1 MSQNKENRII
11 NRDISQEMRE
21 SYIDYAM
28 SVIVARALPDVRDG
42 LKPVH
47 RKILYTMHQAGLTHS
62 AKFLKSAAIVG
73 DALGKYHPH
82 GDVSVYDAM
91 VRMAQDFA
99 MRYPLV
105 DGQGNWGSL
114 DGDSAAAMRYTEARM
129 TSIAEQMLSDI
140 QKETVDFK
148 PNYDNRLMEPSVLP
162 AAVPQLL
169 INGSFG
175 IAVGM
180 ATSIPPHN
188 LGEVID
194 ATNHLID
201 NPSAS
206 LEDLTQFVKGPDFPT
221 GGIIYNAKDI
231 ERAYAT
237 GRGGV
242 VARGEAEV
250 VESEK
255 FGFQIII
262 SSIPY
267 QVNKSEM
274 IIKMADLVREKKIE
288 GIRDIRDESDREEKV
303 RIAIDLKTG
312 TNPQNVL
319 NNLYKF
325 TDLEKTFHFNVI
337 ALVDGIQPQVLRLK
351 DILQYFISHR
361 EIVVRRRTQFD
372 LNKALDRAHILE
384 GLKKALDHIDAI
396 IKTIRASD
404 DRDDAQKQLMAK
416 FKFSDKQAVAILEMK
431 LQSLANLERQKVE
444 DELKE
449 KQKLIKDLRALLADP
464 KKLLKVVKDE
474 LLAIREKYGDER
486 RTKVVARAAKTM
498 SDEDLVEAKDQVMA
512 LTKGGYVKRT
522 DPDAYRAQKRG
533 GVGVID
539 IETKE
544 EDFVNI
550 FVTANTHDDLLFFSD
565 KGKVYQVKMF
575 ELPEGKRATKG
586 KSVMNFLSIT
596 ADEKITSI
604 LVFPKS
610 AKEAQNF
617 LMMATKNGVVKKVDA
632 ASFKDVRRN
641 GITAIRLEKG
651 DELKFV
657 KFVSKGDHLI
667 MATKEGQSIMFKE
680 SDVRAMGRAAAGVR
694 GIRLAE
700 KDELV
705 GTDTVTAGGKDQFFL
720 NMGSKGY
727 GKKTSVKNY
736 RIQKRGGSG
745 IKTFKVTAKT
755 GPLMVARIIGRGEEE
770 LIAISLKG
778 QVIRVSLSEIPSLGR
793 QTQGVR
799 IMKMRPDDSIA
810 TMTCL

>member
-1 MSQNKENRII
+1 MEQKKESRII

-82 GDVSVYDAM
+82 GDASVYDAM
-91 VRMAQDFA
+91 ARMAQDFL

-105 DGQGNWGSL
+105 DGQGNWGSV
-114 DGDSAAAMRYTEARM
+114 DGDSPAAMRYTEARM

-140 QKETVDFK
+140 NKETVDFK

-162 AAVPQLL
+162 ASLPQLL
-169 INGSFG
+169 VNGSFG

-188 LGEVID
+188 ISEVID
-194 ATNHLID
+194 ATNHLIE
-201 NPSAS
+201 NPDAS
-206 LEDLTQFVKGPDFPT
+206 LEDLMQFVKGPDFPT
-221 GGIIYNAKDI
+221 GGMIYNTKDI
-231 ERAYAT
+231 QQAYAT

-242 VARGEAEV
+242 VMRGEAEIT
-250 VESEK
+250 ESERS
-255 FGFQIII
+255 GYQIII

-267 QVNKSEM
+267 QVNKSEL
-274 IIKMADLVREKKIE
+274 IIKMADLVREKKVE

-319 NNLYKF
+319 NNLYKY
-325 TDLEKTFHFNVI
+325 TDLEKTFHFNMI

-361 EIVVRRRTQFD
+361 EIVIKRRTQFD

-396 IKTIRASD
+396 IKIIRASD

-416 FKFSDKQAVAILEMK
+416 FKFSDRQANAILEMK
-431 LQSLANLERQKVE
+431 LQSLAGLERQRVE

-449 KQKLIKDLRALLADP
+449 KEKLIKELRALLADN
-464 KKLLKVVKDE
+464 KKLLKVVQDE
-474 LLAIREKYGDER
+474 LMAIREKYGDER
-486 RTKVVARAAKTM
+486 RTKVMARAAKVM
-498 SDEDLVEAKDQVMA
+498 SDEDLVEARDQVMV
-512 LTKGGYVKRT
+512 LTQGGYVKRT

-565 KGKVYQVKMF
+565 KGKVYQVKMY
-575 ELPEGKRATKG
+575 ELPEGKKATKG
-586 KSVMNFLSIT
+586 KSVMNFLSIS

-610 AKEAQNF
+610 AKEKESF
-617 LMMATKNGVVKKVDA
+617 LMMATKNGVTKKVDA
-632 ASFKDVRRN
+632 SNFKDVRRN

-657 KFVSKGDHLI
+657 KFVYKGDHFI
-667 MATKEGQSIMFKE
+667 MATKNGQSVMFKE

-694 GIRLAE
+694 GIKLAD
-700 KDELV
+700 KDEV
-705 GTDTVTAGGKDQFFL
+705 IGSDTVSAGGKNQFFL

-727 GKKTSVKNY
+727 GKKTDIKNY

-745 IKTFKVTAKT
+745 IKTFKVTEKT
-755 GPLMVARIIGRGEEE
+755 GSLMVARMIGQEEEE

-778 QVIRVSLSEIPSLGR
+778 QVIRTSLTEIPSLGR

>member
-1 MSQNKENRII
+1 MEQKKDRII

-47 RKILYTMHQAGLTHS
+47 RKILYTMHQAGLTHG

-82 GDVSVYDAM
+82 GDASVYDAM
-91 VRMAQDFA
+91 ARMAQDFL

-105 DGQGNWGSL
+105 DGQGNWGSV
-114 DGDSAAAMRYTEARM
+114 DGDSPAAMRYTEARM

-140 QKETVDFK
+140 AKETVDFK
-148 PNYDNRLMEPSVLP
+148 PNYDNRLMEPAVLP
-162 AAVPQLL
+162 ASLPQLL
-169 INGSFG
+169 VNGSFG

-188 LGEVID
+188 ISEVID
-194 ATNHLID
+194 ATNHLIE
-201 NPSAS
+201 NPDAS
-206 LEDLTQFVKGPDFPT
+206 LEDLMQFVKGPDFPT
-221 GGIIYNAKDI
+221 GGIIYNTKDI
-231 ERAYAT
+231 QQAYAT

-242 VARGEAEV
+242 VMRGEAEI
-250 VESEK
+250 VESERS
-255 FGFQIII
+255 GYQIVI

-267 QVNKSEM
+267 QVNKSEL

-319 NNLYKF
+319 NNLYKY
-325 TDLEKTFHFNVI
+325 TDLEKTFHFNMI

-351 DILQYFISHR
+351 DILQYFIAHR
-361 EIVVRRRTQFD
+361 EIVIRRRTQFD
-372 LNKALDRAHILE
+372 LDKALDRAHILE
-384 GLKKALDHIDAI
+384 GLKTALDHIDAI
-396 IKTIRASD
+396 IKIIRASD

-416 FKFSDKQAVAILEMK
+416 FKFSERQANAILEMK

-449 KQKLIKDLRALLADP
+449 KQKLIKELRALLADV
-464 KKLLKVVKDE
+464 KKLMKVVQDE
-474 LLAIREKYGDER
+474 LVAIREKYGDER
-486 RTKVVARAAKTM
+486 RTKVMARAAKVM
-498 SDEDLVEAKDQVMA
+498 SDEDLVESRDQVMV
-512 LTKGGYVKRT
+512 LTQGGYVKRT

-565 KGKVYQVKMF
+565 KGKVYQVKMYD
-575 ELPEGKRATKG
+575 LPEGKRATKG
-586 KSVMNFLSIT
+586 KSVMNFLSIS

-610 AKEAQNF
+610 AKEKESF
-617 LMMATKNGVVKKVDA
+617 LMMATKNGVAKKVDA
-632 ASFKDVRRN
+632 SSFRDVRRN
-641 GITAIRLEKG
+641 GITAIRLDKG

-657 KFVSKGDHLI
+657 KFVNKGDHFI
-667 MATKEGQSIMFKE
+667 MATKDGQSVMFKE
-680 SDVRAMGRAAAGVR
+680 SDVRSMGRAAAGVR
-694 GIRLAE
+694 GIKLAD
-700 KDELV
+700 KDEV
-705 GTDTVTAGGKDQFFL
+705 IGSDTVQVGGKNQFFL
-720 NMGSKGY
+720 NMGSRGY
-727 GKKTSVKNY
+727 GKKTDIKNY

-745 IKTFKVTAKT
+745 IKTFKVTEKT
-755 GPLMVARIIGRGEEE
+755 GSLMVARMIGQEEEE

-778 QVIRVSLSEIPSLGR
+778 QVIRISLAEIPSLGR

>member
-1 MSQNKENRII
+1 MEQKKENRII

-82 GDVSVYDAM
+82 GDASVYDAM
-91 VRMAQDFA
+91 ARMAQDFL

-105 DGQGNWGSL
+105 DGQGNWGSV
-114 DGDSAAAMRYTEARM
+114 DGDSPAAMRYTEARM

-162 AAVPQLL
+162 AALPQLL
-169 INGSFG
+169 VNGSFG

-188 LGEVID
+188 LGEIID
-194 ATNHLID
+194 ATNHLIE
-201 NPSAS
+201 NPDAN
-206 LEDLTQFVKGPDFPT
+206 LEDLMQFVKGPDFPT
-221 GGIIYNAKDI
+221 GGMIYNTKDI
-231 ERAYAT
+231 QQAYAT

-242 VARGEAEV
+242 VMRGEVEIM
-250 VESEK
+250 ESERS
-255 FGFQIII
+255 GYQIVI

-267 QVNKSEM
+267 QVNKAEL
-274 IIKMADLVREKKIE
+274 IIKMADLVREKKVE

-319 NNLYKF
+319 NNLYKY
-325 TDLEKTFHFNVI
+325 TDLEKTFHFNMI

-361 EIVVRRRTQFD
+361 EIVIRRRTQFD

-404 DRDDAQKQLMAK
+404 DKDDAQKQLMAK
-416 FKFSDKQAVAILEMK
+416 FKFSDRQAGAILEMK
-431 LQSLANLERQKVE
+431 LQSLAGLERQRVE

-449 KQKLIKDLRALLADP
+449 KEKLIKELRALLADA
-464 KKLLKVVKDE
+464 KKLLRVVQDE

-486 RTKVVARAAKTM
+486 RTKVMARAAKTM
-498 SDEDLVEAKDQVMA
+498 SDEDLVEAKDQVMV
-512 LTKGGYVKRT
+512 LTQGGYVKRT

-539 IETKE
+539 METKE

-565 KGKVYQVKMF
+565 KGKVYQVKMY
-575 ELPEGKRATKG
+575 ELPEGKKATKG
-586 KSVMNFLSIT
+586 KSVMNFLSIS

-610 AKEAQNF
+610 AKEKESF

-632 ASFKDVRRN
+632 SSFKDVRRN

-657 KFVSKGDHLI
+657 KFVYKSDHFI
-667 MATKEGQSIMFKE
+667 MATKNGQSVMFKE
-680 SDVRAMGRAAAGVR
+680 SDVRAMGRGAAGVR
-694 GIRLAE
+694 GIRMDD
-700 KDELV
+700 KDEV
-705 GTDTVTAGGKDQFFL
+705 IGSDTVSFGGKEQFFL

-727 GKKTSVKNY
+727 GKKTGIKNY
-736 RIQKRGGSG
+736 RIQNRGGSG
-745 IKTFKVTAKT
+745 IKTFKVTEKT
-755 GPLMVARIIGRGEEE
+755 GHLMVARIIGQEEEE

-778 QVIRVSLSEIPSLGR
+778 QVIRVSLAEIPSLGR

>member
-1 MSQNKENRII
+1 MSQNKENRIV

-91 VRMAQDFA
+91 VRMAQDFL

-114 DGDSAAAMRYTEARM
+114 DGDPAAAMRYTEARM

-194 ATNHLID
+194 ATSHLID
-201 NPSAS
+201 NPGAS
-206 LEDLTQFVKGPDFPT
+206 LEDLMQFVKGPDFPT
-221 GGIIYNAKDI
+221 GGIIYGAKDI

-242 VARGEAEV
+242 VLRGEAEIT
-250 VESEK
+250 ESEK

-274 IIKMADLVREKKIE
+274 IIKMADLIREKKME

-312 TNPQNVL
+312 ANPQNVL

-351 DILQYFISHR
+351 DILQYFITHR
-361 EIVVRRRTQFD
+361 EVVVRRRTQFD

-384 GLKKALDHIDAI
+384 GLK
-396 IKTIRASD
+396 
-404 DRDDAQKQLMAK
+404 
-416 FKFSDKQAVAILEMK
+416 
-431 LQSLANLERQKVE
+431 
-444 DELKE
+444 
-449 KQKLIKDLRALLADP
+449 
-464 KKLLKVVKDE
+464 
-474 LLAIREKYGDER
+474 
-486 RTKVVARAAKTM
+486 
-498 SDEDLVEAKDQVMA
+498 
-512 LTKGGYVKRT
+512 
-522 DPDAYRAQKRG
+522 
-533 GVGVID
+533 
-539 IETKE
+539 
-544 EDFVNI
+544 
-550 FVTANTHDDLLFFSD
+550 
-565 KGKVYQVKMF
+565 
-575 ELPEGKRATKG
+575 
-586 KSVMNFLSIT
+586 
-596 ADEKITSI
+596 
-604 LVFPKS
+604 
-610 AKEAQNF
+610 
-617 LMMATKNGVVKKVDA
+617 
-632 ASFKDVRRN
+632 
-641 GITAIRLEKG
+641 
-651 DELKFV
+651 
-657 KFVSKGDHLI
+657 
-667 MATKEGQSIMFKE
+667 E
-680 SDVRAMGRAAAGVR
+680 S
-694 GIRLAE
+694 
-700 KDELV
+700 
-705 GTDTVTAGGKDQFFL
+705 
-720 NMGSKGY
+720 
-727 GKKTSVKNY
+727 
-736 RIQKRGGSG
+736 
-745 IKTFKVTAKT
+745 
-755 GPLMVARIIGRGEEE
+755 P
-770 LIAISLKG
+770 
-778 QVIRVSLSEIPSLGR
+778 
-793 QTQGVR
+793 
-799 IMKMRPDDSIA
+799 
-810 TMTCL
+810 

>member
-1 MSQNKENRII
+1 MAKNGIGKREITT
-11 NRDISQEMRE
+11 ELRE
-21 SYIDYAM
+21 SYLDYAM
-28 SVIVARALPDVRDG
+28 SVIVGRALPDSRDG

-47 RKILYTMHQAGLTHS
+47 RRILWAMWEAGLTQS
-62 AKFLKSAAIVG
+62 AKLRKSANVVGGVPGRYQRKG
-73 DALGKYHPH
+73 DAA
-82 GDVSVYDAM
+82 VYDALA
-91 VRMAQDFA
+91 RMAQDFSL
-99 MRYPLV
+99 RYPLIQ
-105 DGQGNWGSL
+105 GQGNWGSI
-114 DGDSAAAMRYTEARM
+114 DGDSPAAMRYTECRMARV
-129 TSIAEQMLSDI
+129 AEEMLFDI
-140 QKETVDFK
+140 DKESVDWK
-148 PNYDNRLMEPSVLP
+148 SNYDDTREEPKVLP
-162 AAVPQLL
+162 ARIPHLL
-169 INGSFG
+169 VNGSQG

-201 NPSAS
+201 NPAAN
-206 LEDLTQFVKGPDFPT
+206 LEDLMQFVKGPDFPT
-221 GGIIYNAKDI
+221 GGIIYNVKDI

-242 VARGEAEV
+242 ITRGEAEV

-274 IIKMADLVREKKIE
+274 IIKMADLVREKKVE

-361 EIVVRRRTQFD
+361 EVVVRRRTQFD
-372 LNKALDRAHILE
+372 LNKASDRAHILE

-449 KQKLIKDLRALLADP
+449 KQKLIKDLRTLLADP

-474 LLAIREKYGDER
+474 LLAIREKYGDQR

-498 SDEDLVEAKDQVMA
+498 SDEDLVEAKDQVMV

-586 KSVMNFLSIT
+586 KSVMNFLSIS

-610 AKEAQNF
+610 AKEEN
-617 LMMATKNGVVKKVDA
+617 
-632 ASFKDVRRN
+632 
-641 GITAIRLEKG
+641 
-651 DELKFV
+651 
-657 KFVSKGDHLI
+657 
-667 MATKEGQSIMFKE
+667 
-680 SDVRAMGRAAAGVR
+680 
-694 GIRLAE
+694 
-700 KDELV
+700 
-705 GTDTVTAGGKDQFFL
+705 
-720 NMGSKGY
+720 
-727 GKKTSVKNY
+727 
-736 RIQKRGGSG
+736 
-745 IKTFKVTAKT
+745 
-755 GPLMVARIIGRGEEE
+755 
-770 LIAISLKG
+770 
-778 QVIRVSLSEIPSLGR
+778 
-793 QTQGVR
+793 
-799 IMKMRPDDSIA
+799 
-810 TMTCL
+810 

>member
-1 MSQNKENRII
+1 MDQKKENRII

-82 GDVSVYDAM
+82 GDASVYDAM
-91 VRMAQDFA
+91 ARMAQDFL

-105 DGQGNWGSL
+105 DGQGNWGSV
-114 DGDSAAAMRYTEARM
+114 DGDSPAAMRYTEARM

-140 QKETVDFK
+140 NKETVDFK

-162 AAVPQLL
+162 ASLPQLL
-169 INGSFG
+169 VNGSFG

-188 LGEVID
+188 LREVID
-194 ATNHLID
+194 ATSHLIE
-201 NPSAS
+201 NPDAS
-206 LEDLTQFVKGPDFPT
+206 LEDLMQFVKGPDFPT
-221 GGIIYNAKDI
+221 GGMIFNTKDI
-231 ERAYAT
+231 QQAYAT

-242 VARGEAEV
+242 VMRGEAEII
-250 VESEK
+250 ESDK
-255 FGFQIII
+255 SGYQIII

-267 QVNKSEM
+267 QVNKSEL
-274 IIKMADLVREKKIE
+274 IIKMADLVREKKVE

-325 TDLEKTFHFNVI
+325 TDLEKTFHFNMI

-351 DILQYFISHR
+351 EILQYFISHR
-361 EIVVRRRTQFD
+361 EIVVKRRTQFD

-396 IKTIRASD
+396 IKTIRASED
-404 DRDDAQKQLMAK
+404 KDDAQKQLMAK
-416 FKFSDKQAVAILEMK
+416 FKFSDRQAVAILEMK
-431 LQSLANLERQKVE
+431 LQSLANLERQRVE

-449 KQKLIKDLRALLADP
+449 KEKLIKELRALLADV
-464 KKLLKVVKDE
+464 KKLLKVVQDE

-486 RTKVVARAAKTM
+486 RTKVMARAAKIM
-498 SDEDLVEAKDQVMA
+498 SDEDLVEARDQVMV
-512 LTKGGYVKRT
+512 LTQGGYVKRT

-539 IETKE
+539 METKE

-565 KGKVYQVKMF
+565 KGKVYQVKMH
-575 ELPEGKRATKG
+575 ELPEGKKATKG
-586 KSVMNFLSIT
+586 KSVMNFLSIS

-610 AKEAQNF
+610 AKEKESF

-632 ASFKDVRRN
+632 SNFKDVRRN

-657 KFVSKGDHLI
+657 KFVYKDDHFI
-667 MATKEGQSIMFKE
+667 IATKDGQSVMFKE
-680 SDVRAMGRAAAGVR
+680 SDVRSMGRAAAGVR
-694 GIRLAE
+694 GIRLDD
-700 KDELV
+700 KDEV
-705 GTDTVTAGGKDQFFL
+705 IGSDTVSASGKNQFFL

-727 GKKTSVKNY
+727 GKKTDIKNY
-736 RIQKRGGSG
+736 RIQNRGGSG
-745 IKTFKVTAKT
+745 IKTFKVTEKT
-755 GPLMVARIIGRGEEE
+755 GHLMVARIIGQEEEE

-778 QVIRVSLSEIPSLGR
+778 QVIRTSLAEIPSLGR

>member
-1 MSQNKENRII
+1 MEQRKDKIV

-47 RKILYTMHQAGLTHS
+47 RKILYTMHQAGLTHG

-82 GDVSVYDAM
+82 GDVAVYDTMA
-91 VRMAQDFA
+91 RMAQDFL

-105 DGQGNWGSL
+105 DGQGNWGSI
-114 DGDSAAAMRYTEARM
+114 DGDSPAAMRYTEARM

-140 QKETVDFK
+140 AKETVDFK

-162 AAVPQLL
+162 ASLPQLL

-188 LGEVID
+188 ISEVID
-194 ATNHLID
+194 ATNHLIE
-201 NPSAS
+201 NPDAN
-206 LEDLTQFVKGPDFPT
+206 LEDLMQFVKGPDFPT
-221 GGIIYNAKDI
+221 GGMIYNTKDI
-231 ERAYAT
+231 QQAYAT

-242 VARGEAEV
+242 VMRGEAEV
-250 VESEK
+250 VESERS
-255 FGFQIII
+255 GYQIII

-267 QVNKSEM
+267 QVNKAEL
-274 IIKMADLVREKKIE
+274 IIKMADLVREKKVE

-319 NNLYKF
+319 NNLYKY
-325 TDLEKTFHFNVI
+325 TDLEKTFHFNMI

-351 DILQYFISHR
+351 DILQYFIAHR
-361 EIVVRRRTQFD
+361 EIVIRRRTQFD

-384 GLKKALDHIDAI
+384 GLKTALDHIDAI
-396 IKTIRASD
+396 IKIIRASD

-416 FKFSDKQAVAILEMK
+416 FKFSDKQANAILEMK

-444 DELKE
+444 DEFKE
-449 KQKLIKDLRALLADP
+449 KQKLIKELRALLADV
-464 KKLLKVVKDE
+464 KKLMKVVQDE
-474 LLAIREKYGDER
+474 LLAIKDKYGDER
-486 RTKVVARAAKTM
+486 RTKVMARAAKVM
-498 SDEDLVEAKDQVMA
+498 SDEDLVESRDQVMV
-512 LTKGGYVKRT
+512 LTQGGYVKRT

-565 KGKVYQVKMF
+565 KGKVYQVKMYD
-575 ELPEGKRATKG
+575 LPEGKRATKG
-586 KSVMNFLSIT
+586 KSVMNFLSIS

-610 AKEAQNF
+610 AKEKESF

-632 ASFKDVRRN
+632 SNFKDVRRN
-641 GITAIRLEKG
+641 GITAIRLDKG

-657 KFVSKGDHLI
+657 KFVNKGDHFI
-667 MATKEGQSIMFKE
+667 IATKDGQSVMFKE

-694 GIRLAE
+694 GIRMDD
-700 KDELV
+700 KDEV
-705 GTDTVTAGGKDQFFL
+705 IGSDTVSAGGKNQFFL

-727 GKKTSVKNY
+727 GKKTDIKNY

-745 IKTFKVTAKT
+745 IKTFKVTEKT
-755 GPLMVARIIGRGEEE
+755 GSLMVARMIGQEEEE
-770 LIAISLKG
+770 LITISLKG
-778 QVIRVSLSEIPSLGR
+778 QVIRTSLAEIPSLGR

-810 TMTCL
+810 IMTCL

>member
-1 MSQNKENRII
+1 MEQKKENRII

-82 GDVSVYDAM
+82 GDASVYDAM
-91 VRMAQDFA
+91 ARMAQDFL

-105 DGQGNWGSL
+105 DGQGNWGSV
-114 DGDSAAAMRYTEARM
+114 DGDSPAAMRYTEARM
-129 TSIAEQMLSDI
+129 TSMAEQMLSDI

-162 AAVPQLL
+162 AALPQLL
-169 INGSFG
+169 VNGSFG

-188 LGEVID
+188 LGEIID
-194 ATNHLID
+194 ATNHLIE
-201 NPSAS
+201 NPDAN
-206 LEDLTQFVKGPDFPT
+206 LEDLMQFVKGPDFPT
-221 GGIIYNAKDI
+221 GGMIYNTKDI
-231 ERAYAT
+231 QQAYAT

-242 VARGEAEV
+242 VMRGEVEIM
-250 VESEK
+250 ESERS
-255 FGFQIII
+255 GYQIVI

-267 QVNKSEM
+267 QVNKAEL
-274 IIKMADLVREKKIE
+274 IIKMADLVREKKVE

-319 NNLYKF
+319 NNLYKY
-325 TDLEKTFHFNVI
+325 TDLEKTFHFNMI

-361 EIVVRRRTQFD
+361 EIVIRRRTQFD

-404 DRDDAQKQLMAK
+404 DKDDAQKQLMAK
-416 FKFSDKQAVAILEMK
+416 FKFSDRQAGAILEMK
-431 LQSLANLERQKVE
+431 LQSLAGLERQRVE

-449 KQKLIKDLRALLADP
+449 KEKLIKELRALLADA
-464 KKLLKVVKDE
+464 KKLLRVVQDE

-486 RTKVVARAAKTM
+486 RTKVMARAAKTM
-498 SDEDLVEAKDQVMA
+498 SDEDLVEAKDQVMV
-512 LTKGGYVKRT
+512 LTQGGYVKRT

-539 IETKE
+539 METKE

-565 KGKVYQVKMF
+565 KGKVYQVKMY
-575 ELPEGKRATKG
+575 ELPEGKKATKG
-586 KSVMNFLSIT
+586 KSVMNFLSIS

-610 AKEAQNF
+610 AKEKESF

-632 ASFKDVRRN
+632 SSFKDVRRN

-657 KFVSKGDHLI
+657 KFVYKSDHFI
-667 MATKEGQSIMFKE
+667 MATKNGQSVMFKE
-680 SDVRAMGRAAAGVR
+680 SDVRAMGRGAAGVR
-694 GIRLAE
+694 GIRMDD
-700 KDELV
+700 KDEV
-705 GTDTVTAGGKDQFFL
+705 IGSDTVSFGGKEQFFL

-727 GKKTSVKNY
+727 GKKTGIKNY
-736 RIQKRGGSG
+736 RIQNRGGSG
-745 IKTFKVTAKT
+745 IKTFKVTEKT
-755 GPLMVARIIGRGEEE
+755 GHLMVARIIGQEEEE

-778 QVIRVSLSEIPSLGR
+778 QVIRVSLAEIPSLGR

>member
-1 MSQNKENRII
+1 
-11 NRDISQEMRE
+11 MRE

-28 SVIVARALPDVRDG
+28 SVIVSRALPDVRDG

-82 GDVSVYDAM
+82 GDASVYDAM
-91 VRMAQDFA
+91 VRMAQDFL

-105 DGQGNWGSL
+105 DGQGNWGSI

-169 INGSFG
+169 VNGSFG

-201 NPSAS
+201 NPDAN
-206 LEDLTQFVKGPDFPT
+206 LEDLMQFVKGPDFPT
-221 GGIIYNAKDI
+221 GGIIYGAKDI

-242 VARGEAEV
+242 VMRGEAEI

-255 FGFQIII
+255 FGFQVII

-274 IIKMADLVREKKIE
+274 IIKMADLIREKKME

-319 NNLYKF
+319 NNLYKH

-449 KQKLIKDLRALLADP
+449 KQKLIKELRALLADP

-474 LLAIREKYGDER
+474 LLAIREKYGDSR

-498 SDEDLVEAKDQVMA
+498 SDEDLVESVDQVMV

-586 KSVMNFLSIT
+586 KSVMNFLSIS

-610 AKEAQNF
+610 AKEAHIHIES
-617 LMMATKNGVVKKVDA
+617 
-632 ASFKDVRRN
+632 SF
-641 GITAIRLEKG
+641 G
-651 DELKFV
+651 
-657 KFVSKGDHLI
+657 
-667 MATKEGQSIMFKE
+667 
-680 SDVRAMGRAAAGVR
+680 
-694 GIRLAE
+694 
-700 KDELV
+700 LV
-705 GTDTVTAGGKDQFFL
+705 
-720 NMGSKGY
+720 
-727 GKKTSVKNY
+727 
-736 RIQKRGGSG
+736 I
-745 IKTFKVTAKT
+745 
-755 GPLMVARIIGRGEEE
+755 ARK
-770 LIAISLKG
+770 A
-778 QVIRVSLSEIPSLGR
+778 
-793 QTQGVR
+793 
-799 IMKMRPDDSIA
+799 
-810 TMTCL
+810 